1 MRRLRACA
9 RTRDKALSCLGFRAH
24 DKQAPGVESGYGW
37 PLSSTTT
44 DSRAKRCRVL
54 RMQSDPQTGNMARIR
69 TLGSGDRSAPRGI
82 STRASSSTS
91 STSPAAEAAAHS
103 SRRNAPGCCLA
114 MPAACQSSC
123 GMNAPCTLRAETSYP
138 TPLTTPLVP
147 APRRHRGG
155 LQMRSGRA
163 HSWMSRA
170 GPHGEGPRFFEAGH
184 SVAARFPASAC
195 PPAST
200 GGSASQASVGT

>member
-1 MRRLRACA
+1 
-9 RTRDKALSCLGFRAH
+9 
-24 DKQAPGVESGYGW
+24 
-37 PLSSTTT
+37 
-44 DSRAKRCRVL
+44 
-54 RMQSDPQTGNMARIR
+54 
-69 TLGSGDRSAPRGI
+69 
-82 STRASSSTS
+82 
-91 STSPAAEAAAHS
+91 
-103 SRRNAPGCCLA
+103 
-114 MPAACQSSC
+114 MPAACQRAC
-123 GMNAPCTLRAETSYP
+123 GMTAPCTLRAETSYP

-163 HSWMSRA
+163 HSWLSRA

-200 GGSASQASVGT
+200 GVSASQVKLAWEPEIRTSPPSSPPCRQPTQARANTSTYNRISVAHKRAGRVVGLGTRQVVIRQLRLLTRHGGTGFTTAKDTRQGPSLRGGTCVRVRAGRSFSLHPVPYPHGLRRQDKRARHAA